1 MTAFLAL
8 AVGCENNNPLAS
20 ATFYPVKGK
29 VLLPDGK
36 PLTAGHVVFV
46 STKTTTTATA
56 TIESDGSFSFK
67 GASGDGL
74 PEGDYIIRIEGGSD
88 GKANPGKSKTQAPFA
103 SQFLDEDASGL
114 KATVTNE
121 EAKNNFE
128 LKLIPTK
135 SEVSGGDRRA
145 AGR

>member
-1 MTAFLAL
+1 MRIFSGRTTSYRSLLAMTAFLAL

-67 GASGDGL
+67 ECLATAFPRATISFGSRVGPMAKRTRANRRRKLRSRASSST
-74 PEGDYIIRIEGGSD
+74 RMH
-88 GKANPGKSKTQAPFA
+88 QA
-103 SQFLDEDASGL
+103 
-114 KATVTNE
+114 
-121 EAKNNFE
+121 
-128 LKLIPTK
+128 
-135 SEVSGGDRRA
+135 
-145 AGR
+145 